1 MKNLNKHGLKAR
13 AELRNVERNKTLD
26 RVMEYVGVVRMEL
39 ANMLVS
45 VNSKVKVLEP

>member
-1 MKNLNKHGLKAR
+1 MVLRWRLKAR
-13 AELRNVERNKTLD
+13 NGAVDREENTTLD

-45 VNSKVKVLEP
+45 VNLKVEVLEP